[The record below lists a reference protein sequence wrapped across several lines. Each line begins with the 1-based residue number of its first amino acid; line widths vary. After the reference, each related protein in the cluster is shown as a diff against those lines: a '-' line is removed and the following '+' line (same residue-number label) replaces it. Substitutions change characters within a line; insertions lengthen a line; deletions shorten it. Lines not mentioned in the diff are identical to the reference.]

1 MASWGQVTPAVP
13 GDVTILYGD
22 GTGGFGS
29 PERWARPARGV
40 VNVGDLDLA
49 DIDGDG
55 TDDIVADTS
64 EGAMVVYRDLPGFE
78 ERESRPRG
86 PINAADFDG
95 DGRVDVAVGSTMYLN
110 RLDRPLRSRSLRG
123 GRRPAP
129 RPPPAPARRRPRSR

>member
-1 MASWGQVTPAVP
+1 MSTRCTDVDADGHVDAVVRSWGQVTPTIP

-22 GTGGFGS
+22 GAGGFGS
-29 PERWARPARGV
+29 PERWEGPARGAI
-40 VNVGDLDLA
+40 NVGDLDLA

-78 ERESRPRG
+78 EREFGPRG

-95 DGRVDVAVGSTMYLN
+95 DGKVDVAVGSTIYLN
-110 RLDRPLRSRSLRG
+110 RLADR
-123 GRRPAP
+123 
-129 RPPPAPARRRPRSR
+129 